1 MAAGAVQAIFLAPR
15 ARVPLEAVAAVRA
28 VPGLG
33 LEGDRYFLGRGA
45 LSRWPGPARAVSLIE
60 AEVLEAVRRE
70 HGLDLS
76 GGRSRRNL
84 VTAGLALP
92 ELKGRTFRVGGA
104 LLRGIGPCSP
114 CGYLDRLAG
123 AGACAALKGR
133 GGLRAAV
140 LEEGVIRVGDAVEL
154 ILP

>member
-1 MAAGAVQAIFLAPR
+1 MPAGVVQAIFLAPKAR
-15 ARVPLEAVAAVRA
+15 APLEAVAAVRA
-28 VPGLG
+28 VPGRG

-60 AEVLEAVRRE
+60 AEVLEAVRRQ

-76 GGRSRRNL
+76 ARRSRRNL
-84 VTAGLALP
+84 VTAGVALL

-104 LLRGIGPCSP
+104 LLRGVGPCSP
-114 CGYLDRLAG
+114 CSYLDRLAG

-140 LEEGVIRVGDAVEL
+140 LEQGVIRVGDVIE
-154 ILP
+154 IVT